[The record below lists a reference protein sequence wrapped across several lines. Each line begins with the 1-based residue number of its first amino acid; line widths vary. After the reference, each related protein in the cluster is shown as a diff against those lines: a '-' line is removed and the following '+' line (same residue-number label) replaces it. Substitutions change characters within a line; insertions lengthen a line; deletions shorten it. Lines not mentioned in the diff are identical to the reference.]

1 MMKLLPAIASIFAMV
16 CPAGIPSGGSQ
27 EALTG
32 SVSAAGVRTR
42 AETGDRNSDAPRVVA
57 STPILADLAQ
67 NVLGERG
74 EVTSLVPPGAD
85 PHSFEPSLRSLRE
98 LARADIVF
106 SNQLLLEDQA
116 LLATM
121 DATRRPGVKNVGLGE
136 AAVAYGARH
145 IALVEDAALSTVWLG
160 FRAGAPVAAQSR
172 EGNDD
177 AAPSAPTTSAPSVS
191 LRAVSVTGPGTLA
204 AFTTGT
210 FGRPKVYID
219 SSREDL
225 GHVDLPAQAHTHMSW
240 AFSAPG
246 IYELRMRAEVQE
258 NGESRSLGEGTVV
271 FAVGVDPAS
280 TGRTRV
286 IDAGHVDITMADS
299 GAITLRGEI
308 ESARTTEVSPD
319 SAVVAVPHTVATQ
332 IPGDPTWRFLGR
344 AGDTSWVLAQ
354 AVLGEHVHGDVDP
367 HLWLDASNA
376 IAYVETIAAELSA
389 LDPQGAPTYA
399 ANAQAYIAR
408 LRGVDEWLR
417 GVVASIP
424 ARQRKLVTAH
434 DGFGYLAR
442 AYGLDTV
449 GFVTPNPALEPSAR
463 QLANLTHTLLDLR
476 VPAVF
481 GEPTT
486 ASHAGEL
493 RAVAGAAGVAV
504 CQLYSDSFDGAATTY
519 EAMMIANGRALKS
532 CLDPGALPAWP
543 PDYQVPRLPLPTAP
557 DTHADPGAAPQ
568 SDSQAA
574 PPAAQLPATEPTKD
588 NS

>member
-1 MMKLLPAIASIFAMV
+1 MMKLLPAVASILAMV

-27 EALTG
+27 EALAG

-160 FRAGAPVAAQSR
+160 FRAGAPVAPQSQ
-172 EGNDD
+172 EGND
-177 AAPSAPTTSAPSVS
+177 AAPSAPTTSAPIVS
-191 LRAVSVTGPGTLA
+191 LRALSVTGPGTLA

-210 FGRPKVYID
+210 FGQPKVYID
-219 SSREDL
+219 SSRGEL

-258 NGESRSLGEGTVV
+258 NGQNRSLGEGTVV
-271 FAVGVDPAS
+271 FAVGVDPAT
-280 TGRTRV
+280 TGRSRV

-319 SAVVAVPHTVATQ
+319 SAVIAVPHTVATH
-332 IPGDPTWRFLGR
+332 IPGDPAWRFLGR

-376 IAYVETIAAELSA
+376 VAYVETIAAELSA
-389 LDPQGAPTYA
+389 LDPAGAPTYA

-408 LRGVDEWLR
+408 LQRLDEWLR

-463 QLANLTHTLLDLR
+463 QLANLTHTLMDLR

-493 RAVAGAAGVAV
+493 RAVASAAGVAV

-519 EAMMIANGRALKS
+519 EAMMIANGRALKN

-543 PDYQVPRLPLPTAP
+543 PDYEVPRLPLATAT
-557 DTHADPGAAPQ
+557 D
-568 SDSQAA
+568 
-574 PPAAQLPATEPTKD
+574 QLPATETTKD

>member
-1 MMKLLPAIASIFAMV
+1 MMKLLPAVASILAMV

-27 EALTG
+27 EALAG

-74 EVTSLVPPGAD
+74 EVTSLVPPWAD

-160 FRAGAPVAAQSR
+160 FRAGAPVAPQSQ
-172 EGNDD
+172 EGND
-177 AAPSAPTTSAPSVS
+177 AAPSTPTTSAPIVS
-191 LRAVSVTGPGTLA
+191 LRALSVTGPGTLA

-210 FGRPKVYID
+210 FGQPKVYID
-219 SSREDL
+219 SSRDEL

-246 IYELRMRAEVQE
+246 VYELRMRAEVQE
-258 NGESRSLGEGTVV
+258 NGQSRSLGEGTVV
-271 FAVGVDPAS
+271 FAVGVDPAT
-280 TGRTRV
+280 TGRSRV

-319 SAVVAVPHTVATQ
+319 SAVIAVPHTVATH
-332 IPGDPTWRFLGR
+332 IPGDPAWRFLGR

-376 IAYVETIAAELSA
+376 VAYVETIAAELSA
-389 LDPQGAPTYA
+389 LDPAGAPTYA

-408 LRGVDEWLR
+408 LQGLDEWLR

-463 QLANLTHTLLDLR
+463 QLANLTHTLMDLR

-493 RAVAGAAGVAV
+493 RAVASAAGVAV

-519 EAMMIANGRALKS
+519 EAMMIANGRALKN

-543 PDYQVPRLPLPTAP
+543 PDYEVPRLPLATA
-557 DTHADPGAAPQ
+557 AD
-568 SDSQAA
+568 
-574 PPAAQLPATEPTKD
+574 QLPATETTKD

>member
-1 MMKLLPAIASIFAMV
+1 MMKLLPAVASILAMV

-27 EALTG
+27 EALAG

-160 FRAGAPVAAQSR
+160 FRAGAPVAPQSQ
-172 EGNDD
+172 EGND
-177 AAPSAPTTSAPSVS
+177 AAPSTPTTSAPIVS
-191 LRAVSVTGPGTLA
+191 LRALSVTGPGTLA

-210 FGRPKVYID
+210 FGQPKVYID
-219 SSREDL
+219 SSRDEL

-258 NGESRSLGEGTVV
+258 NGQSRSLGEGTVV
-271 FAVGVDPAS
+271 FAVGVDPAT
-280 TGRTRV
+280 TGRSRV

-319 SAVVAVPHTVATQ
+319 SAVIAVPHTVATH
-332 IPGDPTWRFLGR
+332 IPGEPAWRFLGR

-376 IAYVETIAAELSA
+376 VAYVETIAAELSA
-389 LDPQGAPTYA
+389 LDPAGAPTYA

-408 LRGVDEWLR
+408 LQGLDEWLR

-463 QLANLTHTLLDLR
+463 QLANLTHTLMDLR

-493 RAVAGAAGVAV
+493 RAVASAAGVAV

-519 EAMMIANGRALKS
+519 EAMMIANGRALKN

-543 PDYQVPRLPLPTAP
+543 PDYEVPRLPLATAT
-557 DTHADPGAAPQ
+557 D
-568 SDSQAA
+568 
-574 PPAAQLPATEPTKD
+574 QLPATETTKD

>member
-1 MMKLLPAIASIFAMV
+1 MMKLLPAVASILAMV

-27 EALTG
+27 EALAG

-160 FRAGAPVAAQSR
+160 FRAGAPVAPQSQ
-172 EGNDD
+172 EGND
-177 AAPSAPTTSAPSVS
+177 AAPSAPTTSAPIVS
-191 LRAVSVTGPGTLA
+191 LRALSVTGPGTLA

-210 FGRPKVYID
+210 FGQPKVYID
-219 SSREDL
+219 SSRGEL

-258 NGESRSLGEGTVV
+258 NGQNRSLGEGTVV
-271 FAVGVDPAS
+271 FAVGVDPAT
-280 TGRTRV
+280 TGRSRV

-319 SAVVAVPHTVATQ
+319 SAVIAVPHTVATH
-332 IPGDPTWRFLGR
+332 IPGDPAWRFLGR

-376 IAYVETIAAELSA
+376 VAYVETIAAELSA
-389 LDPQGAPTYA
+389 LDPAGAPTYA

-408 LRGVDEWLR
+408 LQRLDEWLR

-463 QLANLTHTLLDLR
+463 QLANLTHTLMDLR

-493 RAVAGAAGVAV
+493 RAVASAAGVAV

-519 EAMMIANGRALKS
+519 EAMMIANGRALKN

-543 PDYQVPRLPLPTAP
+543 PDYEVPRLPLATA
-557 DTHADPGAAPQ
+557 AD
-568 SDSQAA
+568 
-574 PPAAQLPATEPTKD
+574 QLPATETTKD

>member
-1 MMKLLPAIASIFAMV
+1 MRKLLPAIASIVAMV

-27 EALTG
+27 EALAG

-160 FRAGAPVAAQSR
+160 FRAGAPVAPQSQ
-172 EGNDD
+172 EGND
-177 AAPSAPTTSAPSVS
+177 AAPSASTTSAPIVS
-191 LRAVSVTGPGTLA
+191 LRALSVTGPGTLA

-210 FGRPKVYID
+210 FGQPKVYID
-219 SSREDL
+219 SSRDEL

-258 NGESRSLGEGTVV
+258 NGQSRSLGEGTVV
-271 FAVGVDPAS
+271 FAVGVDPAT
-280 TGRTRV
+280 TGRSRV

-319 SAVVAVPHTVATQ
+319 SAVIAVPHTVATH
-332 IPGDPTWRFLGR
+332 IPGEPAWRFLGR

-376 IAYVETIAAELSA
+376 VAYVETIAAELSA
-389 LDPQGAPTYA
+389 LDPAGAPTYA

-408 LRGVDEWLR
+408 LQGLDEWLR

-463 QLANLTHTLLDLR
+463 QLANLTHTLMDLR

-493 RAVAGAAGVAV
+493 RAVASAAGVAV

-519 EAMMIANGRALKS
+519 EAMMIANGRALKN

-543 PDYQVPRLPLPTAP
+543 PDYEVPRLPLATAT
-557 DTHADPGAAPQ
+557 D
-568 SDSQAA
+568 
-574 PPAAQLPATEPTKD
+574 QLPATETTKD

>member
-1 MMKLLPAIASIFAMV
+1 MMKLLPAVASILAMV

-27 EALTG
+27 EALAG

-160 FRAGAPVAAQSR
+160 FRAGAPVAPQSQ
-172 EGNDD
+172 EGND
-177 AAPSAPTTSAPSVS
+177 AAPSASTTSAPIVS
-191 LRAVSVTGPGTLA
+191 LRALSVTGPGTLA

-210 FGRPKVYID
+210 FGQPKVYID
-219 SSREDL
+219 SSRDEL

-246 IYELRMRAEVQE
+246 IYELRMRAEGQE
-258 NGESRSLGEGTVV
+258 NGQSRSLGEGTVV
-271 FAVGVDPAS
+271 FAVGVDPAT
-280 TGRTRV
+280 TGRSRV

-319 SAVVAVPHTVATQ
+319 SAVIAVPHTVATH
-332 IPGDPTWRFLGR
+332 IPGEPAWRFLGR

-376 IAYVETIAAELSA
+376 VAYVETIAAELSA
-389 LDPQGAPTYA
+389 LDPAGAPTYA

-408 LRGVDEWLR
+408 LQGLDEWLR

-463 QLANLTHTLLDLR
+463 QLANLTHTLMDLR

-493 RAVAGAAGVAV
+493 RAVASAAGVAV

-519 EAMMIANGRALKS
+519 EAMMIANGRALKN

-543 PDYQVPRLPLPTAP
+543 PDYEVPRLPLATAT
-557 DTHADPGAAPQ
+557 D
-568 SDSQAA
+568 
-574 PPAAQLPATEPTKD
+574 QLPATETTKD

>member
-1 MMKLLPAIASIFAMV
+1 MMKLLPAVASILAMV

-27 EALTG
+27 EALAG

-57 STPILADLAQ
+57 STPILADLAP
-67 NVLGERG
+67 NLRGERG

-160 FRAGAPVAAQSR
+160 FRAGAPVAPQSQ
-172 EGNDD
+172 EGND
-177 AAPSAPTTSAPSVS
+177 AAPSTPTTSAPIVS
-191 LRAVSVTGPGTLA
+191 LRALSVTGPGTLA

-210 FGRPKVYID
+210 FGQPKVYID
-219 SSREDL
+219 SSRDEL

-246 IYELRMRAEVQE
+246 VYELRMRAEVQE
-258 NGESRSLGEGTVV
+258 NGQSRSLGEGTVV
-271 FAVGVDPAS
+271 FAVGVDPAT
-280 TGRTRV
+280 TGRSRV

-319 SAVVAVPHTVATQ
+319 SAVIAVPHTVATH
-332 IPGDPTWRFLGR
+332 IPGDPAWRFLGR

-376 IAYVETIAAELSA
+376 VAYVETIAAELSA
-389 LDPQGAPTYA
+389 LDPAGAPTYA

-408 LRGVDEWLR
+408 LQGLDEWLR

-463 QLANLTHTLLDLR
+463 QLANLTHTLMDLR

-493 RAVAGAAGVAV
+493 RAVASAAGVAV

-519 EAMMIANGRALKS
+519 EAMMIANGRALKN

-543 PDYQVPRLPLPTAP
+543 PDYEVPRLPLATA
-557 DTHADPGAAPQ
+557 AD
-568 SDSQAA
+568 
-574 PPAAQLPATEPTKD
+574 QLPATETTKD

>member
-1 MMKLLPAIASIFAMV
+1 MMKLLPAVASILAMV

-27 EALTG
+27 EALAG

-160 FRAGAPVAAQSR
+160 FRAGAPVASQSQ
-172 EGNDD
+172 EGND
-177 AAPSAPTTSAPSVS
+177 AAPSAPTTSAPIVS
-191 LRAVSVTGPGTLA
+191 LRALSVTGPGTLA

-210 FGRPKVYID
+210 FGQPKVYID
-219 SSREDL
+219 SSRDEL

-258 NGESRSLGEGTVV
+258 NGQSRSLGEETVV
-271 FAVGVDPAS
+271 FAVGVDPAT
-280 TGRTRV
+280 TGRSRV

-319 SAVVAVPHTVATQ
+319 SAVIAVPHTVATH
-332 IPGDPTWRFLGR
+332 IPGDPAWRFLGR

-376 IAYVETIAAELSA
+376 VAYVETIAAELSA
-389 LDPQGAPTYA
+389 LDPAGAPTYA

-408 LRGVDEWLR
+408 LQGLDEWLR

-463 QLANLTHTLLDLR
+463 QLANLTHTLMDLR

-493 RAVAGAAGVAV
+493 RAVASAAGVAV

-519 EAMMIANGRALKS
+519 EAMMIANGRALKN

-543 PDYQVPRLPLPTAP
+543 PDYEVPRLPLATA
-557 DTHADPGAAPQ
+557 AD
-568 SDSQAA
+568 
-574 PPAAQLPATEPTKD
+574 QLPATETTKD

>member
-1 MMKLLPAIASIFAMV
+1 MMKLLPAVASILAMV

-27 EALTG
+27 EALAG

-67 NVLGERG
+67 NVRGERG

-160 FRAGAPVAAQSR
+160 FRAGAPVAPQSQ
-172 EGNDD
+172 EGND
-177 AAPSAPTTSAPSVS
+177 AAPSASTTSAPIVS
-191 LRAVSVTGPGTLA
+191 LRALSVTGPGTLA

-210 FGRPKVYID
+210 FGQPKVYID
-219 SSREDL
+219 SSRDEL

-258 NGESRSLGEGTVV
+258 NGQSRSLGEGTVV
-271 FAVGVDPAS
+271 FAVGVDPAT
-280 TGRTRV
+280 TGRSRV

-319 SAVVAVPHTVATQ
+319 SAVIAVPHTVATH
-332 IPGDPTWRFLGR
+332 IPGEPAWRFLGR

-376 IAYVETIAAELSA
+376 VAYVETIAAELSA
-389 LDPQGAPTYA
+389 LDPAGAPTYA

-408 LRGVDEWLR
+408 LQGLDEWLR

-463 QLANLTHTLLDLR
+463 QLANLTHTLMDLR

-493 RAVAGAAGVAV
+493 RAVASAAGVAV

-519 EAMMIANGRALKS
+519 EAMMIANGRALKN

-543 PDYQVPRLPLPTAP
+543 PDYEVPRLPLATAT
-557 DTHADPGAAPQ
+557 D
-568 SDSQAA
+568 
-574 PPAAQLPATEPTKD
+574 QLPATETTKD

>member
-1 MMKLLPAIASIFAMV
+1 MMKLLPAVASILAMV

-27 EALTG
+27 EALAG

-160 FRAGAPVAAQSR
+160 FRAGAPVAPQSQ
-172 EGNDD
+172 EGND
-177 AAPSAPTTSAPSVS
+177 AAPSTPTTSAPIVS
-191 LRAVSVTGPGTLA
+191 LRALSVTGPGTLA

-210 FGRPKVYID
+210 FGQPKVYID
-219 SSREDL
+219 SSRDEL

-246 IYELRMRAEVQE
+246 VYELRMRAEVQE
-258 NGESRSLGEGTVV
+258 NGQSRSLGEGTVV
-271 FAVGVDPAS
+271 FAVGVDPAT
-280 TGRTRV
+280 TGRSRV

-319 SAVVAVPHTVATQ
+319 SAVIAVPHTVATH
-332 IPGDPTWRFLGR
+332 IPGDPAWRFLGR

-376 IAYVETIAAELSA
+376 VAYVETIAAELSA
-389 LDPQGAPTYA
+389 LDPAGAPTYA

-408 LRGVDEWLR
+408 LQGLDEWLR

-463 QLANLTHTLLDLR
+463 QLANLTHTLMDLR

-493 RAVAGAAGVAV
+493 RAVASAAGVAV

-519 EAMMIANGRALKS
+519 EAMMIANGRALKN

-543 PDYQVPRLPLPTAP
+543 PDYEVPRLPLATA
-557 DTHADPGAAPQ
+557 AD
-568 SDSQAA
+568 
-574 PPAAQLPATEPTKD
+574 QLPATETTKD

>member
-1 MMKLLPAIASIFAMV
+1 MMKLLPAVASILAMV

-27 EALTG
+27 EALAG

-57 STPILADLAQ
+57 STPILADLAH
-67 NVLGERG
+67 NLLGERG

-160 FRAGAPVAAQSR
+160 FRAGAPVAPQSQ
-172 EGNDD
+172 EGND
-177 AAPSAPTTSAPSVS
+177 AAPSTPTTSAPIVS
-191 LRAVSVTGPGTLA
+191 LRALSVTGPGTLA

-210 FGRPKVYID
+210 FGQPKVYID
-219 SSREDL
+219 SSRDEL

-246 IYELRMRAEVQE
+246 VYELRMRAEVQE
-258 NGESRSLGEGTVV
+258 NGQSRSLGEGTVV
-271 FAVGVDPAS
+271 FAVGVDPAT
-280 TGRTRV
+280 TGRSRV

-319 SAVVAVPHTVATQ
+319 SAVIAVPHTVATH
-332 IPGDPTWRFLGR
+332 IPGDPAWRFLGR

-376 IAYVETIAAELSA
+376 VAYVETIAAELSA
-389 LDPQGAPTYA
+389 LDPAGAPTYA

-408 LRGVDEWLR
+408 LQGLDEWLR

-463 QLANLTHTLLDLR
+463 QLANLTHTLMDLR

-493 RAVAGAAGVAV
+493 RAVASAAGVAV

-519 EAMMIANGRALKS
+519 EAMMIANGRALKN

-543 PDYQVPRLPLPTAP
+543 PDYEVPRLPLATA
-557 DTHADPGAAPQ
+557 AD
-568 SDSQAA
+568 
-574 PPAAQLPATEPTKD
+574 QLPATETTKD

>member
-160 FRAGAPVAAQSR
+160 FRAGAPVAPQSQ
-172 EGNDD
+172 EGND
-177 AAPSAPTTSAPSVS
+177 AAPSTPTTSAPIVS
-191 LRAVSVTGPGTLA
+191 LRALSVTGPGTLA

-210 FGRPKVYID
+210 FGQPKVYID
-219 SSREDL
+219 SSRDEL

-246 IYELRMRAEVQE
+246 VYELRMRAEVQE
-258 NGESRSLGEGTVV
+258 NGQSRSLGEGTVV
-271 FAVGVDPAS
+271 FAVGVDPAT
-280 TGRTRV
+280 TGRSRV

-319 SAVVAVPHTVATQ
+319 SAVIAVPHTVATH
-332 IPGDPTWRFLGR
+332 IPGDPAWRFLGR

-376 IAYVETIAAELSA
+376 VAYVETIAAELSA
-389 LDPQGAPTYA
+389 LDPAGAPTYA

-408 LRGVDEWLR
+408 LQGLDEWLR

-463 QLANLTHTLLDLR
+463 QLANLTHTLMDLR

-493 RAVAGAAGVAV
+493 RAVASAAGVAV

-519 EAMMIANGRALKS
+519 EAMMIANGRALKN

-543 PDYQVPRLPLPTAP
+543 PDYEVPRLPLATA
-557 DTHADPGAAPQ
+557 AD
-568 SDSQAA
+568 
-574 PPAAQLPATEPTKD
+574 QLPATETTKD